1 MLTMHAPSRTATP
14 SQTRARASAAA
25 TGPKTGSPRIH
36 ATHARRTVSAANIR
50 RSSARSAAPRRRTA
64 KRDCSDARRTD
75 MEITTTT
82 LVMILAGLIALAI
95 SVIVF
100 IYFSGGT
107 GVVVSM
113 LMGLLP

>member
-1 MLTMHAPSRTATP
+1 
-14 SQTRARASAAA
+14 
-25 TGPKTGSPRIH
+25 
-36 ATHARRTVSAANIR
+36 
-50 RSSARSAAPRRRTA
+50 
-64 KRDCSDARRTD
+64 

>member
-1 MLTMHAPSRTATP
+1 MLTMRAPSRTATP

-25 TGPKTGSPRIH
+25 TGPKTGGMTS
-36 ATHARRTVSAANIR
+36 ATHARRTANAANIQK
-50 RSSARSAAPRRRTA
+50 SSARSAAPRRRTV
-64 KRDCSDARRTD
+64 KWDGLDARRIK

-82 LVMILAGLIALAI
+82 LVMILAGMIALAI

-107 GVVVSM
+107 GVVAG
-113 LMGLLP
+113 LLLGLLP